1 MANEKIFNIGR
12 NEDNDIILNDITV
25 SGQHAKL
32 IVNSL
37 GHLFLED
44 SNSLNGTWI
53 FNGHDYEAIMRRARV
68 KNKDRI
74 RFGEGE
80 LMVEDLVEYIRP
92 AYPEFFACFLPLNK
106 DSRPVSNQRVLV
118 RCRCGFPKPPDQ
130 PCPRC
135 NYLGYTR

>member
-80 LMVEDLVEYIRP
+80 TDGRGSGRV
-92 AYPEFFACFLPLNK
+92 YPSGL
-106 DSRPVSNQRVLV
+106 SRVL
-118 RCRCGFPKPPDQ
+118 CLFSSPE
-130 PCPRC
+130 
-135 NYLGYTR
+135 